1 MKIPGTISAALFSLL
16 LAAAAPA
23 SAGADA
29 DAVSTAWPDNFLTR
43 VEALALLQ
51 SLNVELLSHDSAT
64 LTLQQWCADHRLAS
78 EPRIV
83 AKLLHT
89 TPQAPSAEQRATL
102 RVAATEAVNFRH
114 VQLKC
119 GQLVLAEAENWYVPG
134 RLTPAM
140 NQELETTDAPF
151 GVVVRALNFQRHT
164 LSARL
169 LWSPLPPSWEMQT
182 PGPEHAASGQMGA
195 LQVPATVLEHHA
207 VLLLPDGT
215 PFSLLVETY
224 TGNVLAFAAPHSE

>member
-1 MKIPGTISAALFSLL
+1 MKNPARLSAALCSLL
-16 LAAAAPA
+16 LAAATPA

-29 DAVSTAWPDNFLTR
+29 AAHAWPDNFLTR

-83 AKLLHT
+83 AKRLHT
-89 TPQAPSAEQRATL
+89 APQAPSAEQRATL
-102 RVAATEAVNFRH
+102 RVAATEAVRFRH
-114 VQLKC
+114 VQLEC
-119 GQLVLAEAENWYVPG
+119 GTLVLAEADNWYVPG

-140 NQELETTDAPF
+140 NHELETTDAPF

-169 LWSPLPPSWEMQT
+169 LWSPLPPSWEMQA
-182 PGPEHAASGQMGA
+182 PGPERAASQKPGVM
-195 LQVPATVLEHHA
+195 QVPATVLEHHA
-207 VLLLPDGT
+207 VLTLPDGT

-224 TGNVLAFAAPHSE
+224 TGNVLAFAAPPSD

>member
-1 MKIPGTISAALFSLL
+1 MKNPATLSAPLFSLL
-16 LAAAAPA
+16 LAGAAPV
-23 SAGADA
+23 GADA
-29 DAVSTAWPDNFLTR
+29 DVAAQAWPDNFLTR

-89 TPQAPSAEQRATL
+89 TPQAPNGEQRATL
-102 RVAATEAVNFRH
+102 RVTATEAVHFRH

-140 NQELETTDAPF
+140 NHALETTDAPF
-151 GVVVRALNFQRHT
+151 GVVVRALDFQRHT

-169 LWSPLPPSWEMQT
+169 LWSPLPPSWEMQE
-182 PGPEHAASGQMGA
+182 PGPERVATREPVAM
-195 LQVPATVLEHHA
+195 QVPATVLEHHA
-207 VLLLPDGT
+207 VLTLPDGT

-224 TGNVLAFAAPHSE
+224 TGNVLAFAAPRSD